1 MRWSFVLAIAA
12 NWVNLIAQCVSTP
25 RGGMDRLAEPFV
37 VGLKTRD
44 CYSPVLG
51 DVAET
56 EITVFGF

>member
-1 MRWSFVLAIAA
+1 
-12 NWVNLIAQCVSTP
+12 
-25 RGGMDRLAEPFV
+25 MDRLAEPFV